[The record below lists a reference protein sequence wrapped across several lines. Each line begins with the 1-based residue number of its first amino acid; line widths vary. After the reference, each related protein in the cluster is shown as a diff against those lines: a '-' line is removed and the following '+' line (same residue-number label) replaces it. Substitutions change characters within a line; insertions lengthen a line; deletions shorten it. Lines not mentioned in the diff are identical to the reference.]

1 MARIRSIKPEL
12 WSDQKIAALSYSCAL
27 FFIGLWNFCDDEGKA
42 ENSAR
47 QLSLR
52 MPIFR
57 SKDIL
62 TWLRTLSEVGLIQ
75 VSECSQWVLV
85 TNWSHQKIDRPRL
98 PKVKAEDIQWLPV
111 GHSTKPRES
120 SSSIRRKDRIGSDR
134 IGSGSDMVTAPP
146 KAGATPSDL
155 ALNSEIWKAY
165 SEAYFMRYGTE
176 PVRNASVNSQIKQIG
191 QRLGKES
198 PDVVRF
204 FVSHNNAFY
213 IRGLHKIGMCLSD
226 CESIRT
232 QWATGTTVT
241 NRQAQ
246 QADDG
251 ATTLSQLQRVREGK
265 L

>member
-12 WSDQKIAALSYSCAL
+12 WSDQKIATLSHSCAL
-27 FFIGLWNFCDDEGKA
+27 FFIGLWNFCDDEGKC
-42 ENSAR
+42 ENSPK

-57 SKDIL
+57 PENVRLWIGSLSAHGLLQVSSDSA
-62 TWLRTLSEVGLIQ
+62 WLR
-75 VSECSQWVLV
+75 V

-98 PKVKAEDIQWLPV
+98 PKVKAEDIQWLDV

-134 IGSGSDMVTAPP
+134 IGSGSDVVTAPP
-146 KAGATPSDL
+146 KAVATPSDL

-213 IRGLHKIGMCLSD
+213 VRGLHKVGMCLAD